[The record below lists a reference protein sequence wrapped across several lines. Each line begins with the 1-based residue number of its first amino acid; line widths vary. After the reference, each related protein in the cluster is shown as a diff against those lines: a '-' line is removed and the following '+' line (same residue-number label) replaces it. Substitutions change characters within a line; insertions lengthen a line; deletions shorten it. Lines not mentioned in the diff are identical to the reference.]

1 MTVVRLYAGLR
12 EAAGQRDFEVDLPA
26 GAVIGE
32 LLRRLIALRPKLAG
46 KVLDENGSVP
56 RYVAVFVNGRDI
68 RHLNGLET
76 PVQPQDEIAI
86 FPPVAGGGLSTDSG
100 TDKRMGE
107 RHPLWRGTPRAAGW
121 GFLRPS
127 GSSVSAGRRLS

>member
-32 LLRRLIALRPKLAG
+32 MLKRLITLRPKLAG
-46 KVLDENGSVP
+46 KLLDENGSVP

-86 FPPVAGGGLSTDSG
+86 FPPVAGGNLSTDSG
-100 TDKRMGE
+100 TD
-107 RHPLWRGTPRAAGW
+107 
-121 GFLRPS
+121 
-127 GSSVSAGRRLS
+127 

>member
-1 MTVVRLYAGLR
+1 MTVVRLYAALR
-12 EAAGQRDFEVDLPA
+12 EAAGQRDFEVELPA
-26 GAVIGE
+26 GAVVGE

-86 FPPVAGGGLSTDSG
+86 FPPVAGGSVN
-100 TDKRMGE
+100 
-107 RHPLWRGTPRAAGW
+107 
-121 GFLRPS
+121 GF
-127 GSSVSAGRRLS
+127 GNG